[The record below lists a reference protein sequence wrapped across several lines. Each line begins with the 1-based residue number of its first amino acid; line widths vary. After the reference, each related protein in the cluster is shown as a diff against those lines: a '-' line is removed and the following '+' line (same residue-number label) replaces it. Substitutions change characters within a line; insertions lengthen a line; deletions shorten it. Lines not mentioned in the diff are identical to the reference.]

1 MIKFPKNKSLNYI
14 KKFFI
19 EKGLIDLVNLSNKP
33 SLKVNQLRTKEIF
46 KPELQDLYRL
56 YQFIILNKRTTILEF
71 GSGWSS
77 LIFSIAL
84 ADLKKKYY
92 NNVKNL
98 RRNNPFELFFLE
110 NQKKFLKISK
120 NRITKFNRNNNIK
133 NNNHYC
139 FSDVKMTY
147 YNGRISTEYNK
158 LPLCNPDFIYLD
170 GPDQFNIKGKINNIS
185 TAHKDMMP
193 MTCDILKIE
202 YFLTPGTIIIIDGR
216 AANAKFLKDHFKR
229 KWIYKNDKKFDQHIF
244 YLNDPVLGKYNKLQL
259 DFYKK

>member
-84 ADLKKKYY
+84 TDLKKK
-92 NNVKNL
+92 
-98 RRNNPFELFFLE
+98 
-110 NQKKFLKISK
+110 
-120 NRITKFNRNNNIK
+120 
-133 NNNHYC
+133 
-139 FSDVKMTY
+139 
-147 YNGRISTEYNK
+147 
-158 LPLCNPDFIYLD
+158 
-170 GPDQFNIKGKINNIS
+170 
-185 TAHKDMMP
+185 
-193 MTCDILKIE
+193 IL
-202 YFLTPGTIIIIDGR
+202 
-216 AANAKFLKDHFKR
+216 
-229 KWIYKNDKKFDQHIF
+229 
-244 YLNDPVLGKYNKLQL
+244 
-259 DFYKK
+259 